1 MTSCKSYIITI
12 LSATLLAIGV
22 WFCVPKEYAAYTRVS
37 DEYKETDLAIGLN
50 QVAVDIKK
58 KLGGDNAGINDIEI
72 YSRFLHSN
80 DFLYKIANIIPS
92 GYNETYASLAFKQ
105 RDFWQTA
112 DTCALIKQHITYCV
126 DSENQTLD
134 IQFVD
139 KEPYLASLM
148 LDSVIVS
155 LQQYVTDK
163 RHELYDILMKNA
175 IRECDKANVVYKKS
189 KGAYAS
195 FMDSHQGALLESE
208 KRELEALE
216 TDATKAYEKYN
227 TACLEVARNKA
238 LSTRAYFS
246 FAIIQR
252 SPVPSSPT
260 SNVWG
265 YILTFVL
272 LAVVATKWY
281 HLYKKRK
288 EDGLYMNIYGN
299 VFSPWTISILLW
311 LGIIIAIY
319 FAGDLIYTVDPK
331 FYYALAIWLP
341 LFCLTSIIT
350 YTLFGKQKGC
360 VSKRSDGLNINMTI
374 FNTFLLL
381 SVLCMPICVKKV
393 LDVVTLFGSEN
404 LMANI
409 RLLAIKGETNLGI
422 LAYTFTITKALVIVS
437 MWMYPSIP
445 KWKLALV
452 ILLFLMCAFVDMDK
466 GSIFFL
472 VINAVFVMY
481 ERGVI
486 KMRTISI
493 LGVVM
498 LALFFILTL
507 MRAETKEDG
516 TTNLDDLSF
525 MEFIAIYVLSTPVA
539 FGTLTPS
546 IGQPYG
552 SYTMTF
558 LYLVLNKLGGNF
570 PIIEQIQHFVWVPI
584 PTNLY
589 TIMQPFYLDFGYAGV
604 AVFAVLYGFV
614 LGYAYNRYKNGT
626 AFGLLLY
633 TYLLYY
639 IVLQFGQEG
648 LVMLPIFTIRMIF
661 CLCLLTLTGI
671 HVNLKR
677 KLA

>member
-1 MTSCKSYIITI
+1 MTSRHSYIITI

-22 WFCVPKEYAAYTRVS
+22 WLCVPKEYAAYTKVS

-58 KLGGDNAGINDIEI
+58 SLGGDNVGINDIEI

-80 DFLYKIANIIPS
+80 DFLCQIATIIPS
-92 GYNETYASLAFKQ
+92 GFNEAYGSLAFKQ
-105 RDFWQTA
+105 RNFLQTT
-112 DTCALIKQHITYCV
+112 DTCALIKQHITYSV
-126 DSENQTLD
+126 DSKNQTLD

-139 KEPYLASLM
+139 KDPYLASIM
-148 LDSVIVS
+148 LDTVVVS
-155 LQQYVTDK
+155 LQQYITAK
-163 RHELYDILMKNA
+163 RHELSDILMKNA
-175 IRECDKANVVYKKS
+175 VFECNKANTIYKKS
-189 KGAYAS
+189 KQAYAS
-195 FMDSHQGALLESE
+195 FVDAHQGALLEAE
-208 KRELEALE
+208 RRELEALE

-227 TACLEVARNKA
+227 MACLNVARNKA

-246 FAIIQR
+246 FAIIKR
-252 SPVPSSPT
+252 SSVPSSPT
-260 SNVWG
+260 SNIWG
-265 YILTFVL
+265 YILTFVFF
-272 LAVVATKWY
+272 AVVATKWY
-281 HLYKKRK
+281 HLYCKRR
-288 EDGLYMNIYGN
+288 EDGLYMKRYGN
-299 VFSPWTISILLW
+299 VFSPWTLSILLW

-319 FAGDLIYTVDPK
+319 FVGNLIYPVDPK
-331 FYYALAIWLP
+331 FYYALVIWLS
-341 LFCLTSIIT
+341 LFCVTSIIT
-350 YTLFGKQKGC
+350 YMLFGKQKDC
-360 VSKRSDGLNINMTI
+360 VSKKSEGLNMTI
-374 FNTFLLL
+374 FNAFLIL
-381 SVLCMPICVKKV
+381 SVLCMPVCVKKV
-393 LDVVTLFGSEN
+393 LDIVTIFGSEN

-422 LAYTFTITKALVIVS
+422 LAYTFTITKALVIAS
-437 MWMYPSIP
+437 MWMYPRIP

-452 ILLFLMCAFVDMDK
+452 VLLFCMCAFVDMDK

-493 LGVVM
+493 LGVVI

-507 MRAETKEDG
+507 MRAETYEDG

-552 SYTMTF
+552 SYTMTL
-558 LYLVLNKLGGNF
+558 LYLVLNKLGGHF

-626 AFGLLLY
+626 AFGSLLY

-648 LVMLPIFTIRMIF
+648 LIMLPIFTIRMIF
-661 CLCLLTLTGI
+661 CLWLLTLADMHI
-671 HVNLKR
+671 NLKR